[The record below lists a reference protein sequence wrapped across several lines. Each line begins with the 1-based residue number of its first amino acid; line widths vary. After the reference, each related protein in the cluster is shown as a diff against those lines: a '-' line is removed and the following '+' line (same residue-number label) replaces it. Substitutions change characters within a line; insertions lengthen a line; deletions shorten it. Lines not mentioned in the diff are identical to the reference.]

1 MIEANPQFDEIIHAR
16 HRLQICSLL
25 AGVEEMSFVT
35 VQETLQVGDYVV
47 SKHVRVLAEAGYVIS
62 RKQRRGGRAQTW
74 LSLTPEGH
82 RALAAHLAE
91 LRRITAQGD
100 SSTAAPLAP

>member
-1 MIEANPQFDEIIHAR
+1 MIEADPQFDEIIHAR

-25 AGVEEMSFVT
+25 DGVEELSFAT
-35 VQETLQVGDYVV
+35 VQETLQVSDYVV

-74 LSLTPEGH
+74 LSLTPQGH
-82 RALAAHLAE
+82 HALAAHLAE
-91 LRRITAQGD
+91 LRRITAQAD
-100 SSTAAPLAP
+100 TS